1 MDRWRAVGQGRRRV
15 ARLSA
20 GLAGRGHDL
29 RRAAARAA
37 GRVPA
42 PWLFVVAVFVGT
54 KVVLSG
60 VGVLALSAFDDVPW
74 APPPDETTMRE
85 QQRAVS
91 GHRWLHLWFAWD
103 SFLYDHLARLPLDE
117 PWRDFGFPLLYPFLA
132 RPLAPLLGG
141 DTALALLLV
150 ANVAFLLMLFYAYRL
165 GERLLGDD
173 ASARRFVRYLVL
185 LPAAFLFQAAL
196 TESLFLCLA
205 LAAFHYAERRRWLLV
220 GVVGFFL
227 ALSRSAGFFVVL
239 PLALVL
245 LRQHGYRLGPRALWA
260 YVRVG
265 WPLVLVPAGWL
276 SFMAFC
282 RWQGGDW
289 LAYKHAQEKGWGIS
303 VQNPLAVL
311 WHGLTDTPARDAL
324 RVWVAVVVLVVL
336 VAGARRLG
344 LPYLVYGLI
353 MVLVP
358 LSMGP
363 PVYKSLLRYLLAV
376 FPVGLVLAR
385 WARHVTAD
393 AWLTAA
399 LALLQGALFVVWLA
413 YWTHFII

>member
-1 MDRWRAVGQGRRRV
+1 MGDRGRADAAERGAFTGRARQLAAGARRAVT
-15 ARLSA
+15 
-20 GLAGRGHDL
+20 
-29 RRAAARAA
+29 
-37 GRVPA
+37 RVPA
-42 PWLFVVAVFVGT
+42 PWPYVVAVFVGT
-54 KVVLSG
+54 KVVLSLLG
-60 VGVLALSAFDDVPW
+60 LLALSAFDEAPW
-74 APPPDETTMRE
+74 APPPYETAMRD

-91 GHRWLHLWFAWD
+91 GHRWFSLWFAWD
-103 SFLYDHLARLPLDE
+103 TFLYDHLARLPLDE

-141 DTALALLLV
+141 DTALALLVV
-150 ANVAFLLMLFYAYRL
+150 ANVAFLLMLYYAYRL

-173 ASARRFVRYLVL
+173 PAARRFVRYLVL

-205 LAAFHYAERRRWLLV
+205 LAAFHYAERRRWLVV

-227 ALSRSAGFFVVL
+227 ALSRSVGFFVVL

-245 LRQHGYRLGPRALWA
+245 LRQGDYRLGPRALWR
-260 YVRVG
+260 YVRTG
-265 WPLVLVPAGWL
+265 WPLLLVPAGWL
-276 SFMAFC
+276 TFMAFC
-282 RWQGGDW
+282 YWQSGDW
-289 LAYKHAQEKGWGIS
+289 FAYKHTQEKGWGIS
-303 VQNPLAVL
+303 VQNPLRVI
-311 WHGLTDTPARDAL
+311 WHGLTDAPTRDAL
-324 RVWVAVVVLVVL
+324 RVWIAVAVLVVL
-336 VAGARRLG
+336 LAAARQIG

-376 FPVGLVLAR
+376 FPVGLALAR
-385 WARHVTAD
+385 WARHATLDV
-393 AWLTAA
+393 WLTAA
-399 LALLQGALFVVWLA
+399 LALLQGALFVTWLA